1 MPCWLGNG
9 PWAEDD
15 DRRPARTMPLTV
27 GLAVGLAVG
36 LTVGLTVGLAV
47 GLAVGDVPCTG
58 AAVHKHQGCSR
69 RRTGSTTRGPTQVRG
84 ALAPDPG
91 PQTLVFTVPA
101 ERALGVIPC

>member
-1 MPCWLGNG
+1 MPCWLGSG
-9 PWAEDD
+9 PRAEDD
-15 DRRPARTMPLTV
+15 DRRPARTMP
-27 GLAVGLAVG
+27 
-36 LTVGLTVGLAV
+36 LTVGLAV

-69 RRTGSTTRGPTQVRG
+69 RRTGSVTRGPTQVRG